1 MIKTTSKYIA
11 LDSIIFEVGQTIIH
25 KNLGYSAT
33 IKKICRRGNAIIE
46 IPDTPANSLIWKG
59 VSLPKS
65 FKALNIAKTFKHQLK
80 QPILNL

>member
-1 MIKTTSKYIA
+1 MKAIA
-11 LDSIIFEVGQTIIH
+11 LDKALFFVGDGIIH

-46 IPDTPANSLIWKG
+46 IPDTPANQAIWKG

-65 FKALNIAKTFKHQLK
+65 FKALNIVKHFKHQLE